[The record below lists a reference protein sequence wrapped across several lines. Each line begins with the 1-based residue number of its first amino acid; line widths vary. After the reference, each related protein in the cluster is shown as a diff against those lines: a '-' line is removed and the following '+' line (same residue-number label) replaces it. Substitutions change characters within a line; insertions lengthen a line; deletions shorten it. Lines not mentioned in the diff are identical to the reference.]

1 MPWPDGESGHKYTNL
16 KQGDSVPQ
24 QTSVSTGSRASLPHP
39 QFTKFKRMPTRQNS
53 SQQSCSWGPM
63 GWHRARAISRLQARW
78 RGKHQGLFRQREEV
92 RVTLVLA
99 PWDPEPTL
107 PLFLGRL
114 WAWPGGFWE
123 TPHPEDFSAAL
134 LGKCLPF
141 PLQMAPRIWGFLSL
155 CARAVQRGTLPQAP
169 SDCP

>member
-1 MPWPDGESGHKYTNL
+1 MAPTVQSAMWGTVGAEHIVGTQKSLLRSDECQNDGGTLTTEGPEEVQVGGQKRHDD
-16 KQGDSVPQ
+16 QGQDG
-24 QTSVSTGSRASLPHP
+24 STER
-39 QFTKFKRMPTRQNS
+39 R
-53 SQQSCSWGPM
+53 GPM

-78 RGKHQGLFRQREEV
+78 RGKHQGLFRQREEL

-123 TPHPEDFSAAL
+123 TSPP
-134 LGKCLPF
+134 
-141 PLQMAPRIWGFLSL
+141 
-155 CARAVQRGTLPQAP
+155 
-169 SDCP
+169 